1 MRICSVFL
9 LTFWC
14 LGQITAAPVRPL
26 GFEERQ
32 PTLFVAH
39 SAGVPVKIAQGR
51 VAVGDVT
58 LRFLGGS
65 AAARLE
71 GVGPSAPSTY
81 ITSRGSATFPQF
93 TRLAMRRLYSG
104 VDVLFYGHENQ
115 LEYDLEL
122 APGVSPSRARIAVDG
137 ARSLHIDEQGN
148 LIIETRAG
156 MLRQLAPRVF
166 ETRNRARRPVSARY
180 VLLAK
185 NKIGFRVG
193 RHDRGLPLTI
203 DPVLV
208 YEKYFGGSALDSASA
223 VATDSQGNV
232 YVAGATNSVD
242 FPITTGGF
250 QSKLT
255 PPLLALSNIGQTV
268 TPMPVGDATSV
279 EMIGGTPDGRH
290 LYLATTSGIFVSHDG
305 GTTFSQASALTS
317 QPGSSAAVPLPPSA
331 VTISSIAV
339 DPVDPSRAF
348 LATNLGLY
356 GTQDNGQSWYFYDG
370 GFTVGGS
377 NGLNVGAVLISPVDH
392 ATLYATT
399 TYPNHLYKSTDGAQ
413 TWQLLNPTSPG
424 EQAQYIGDKITIAL
438 TPDGSDLYV
447 VDPNDYLLKSSDGG
461 ATWQQLASGLSV
473 ARQITID
480 PSNPSRIY
488 ILDNDGVLRSTDGGQ
503 SFTKITPSD
512 IQGAGGVVLGLD
524 SSTGVLYLANYRQ
537 AEIST
542 DQGTTWKPLGTFSG
556 AQTMFGTSGRVLVG
570 QGAPSVPFV
579 VKWNA
584 AGDRMLYSTFF
595 GGSLSDFVNALTV
608 DAQGEAI
615 FAGAAYSPDFPVT
628 KTVSGPSP
636 AGMANGFVAKLSA
649 DGSHMVYST
658 IFGASK
664 GAAVNGLAVDSSG
677 ALYVTGRT
685 ASPDYPTTSGTLQSK
700 LPTAACTRNVNP
712 LLILPGVGFY
722 AFVSKFNADASALDF
737 STFLTGACGSA
748 GQGIAVDS
756 AGNAIIVGSTTSPDF
771 PASSQ
776 GFQPSFP
783 SSQDQNPNLNTLDV
797 GFVTKLNAAGSQIL
811 ASTFVGGGY
820 ETEANALALDS
831 AGNVLVTGSTWGI
844 TPGATR
850 GAYQTQVDNYCAPVI
865 SIGPSFGPY
874 NGNDAFV
881 LKLDSGLSTAQYLT
895 YLGGGCSDVGNSI
908 VLDSSGNSWVAG
920 YTSSADFPLKSP
932 YAGGGASSNFVSQ
945 LSADGSQSLF
955 SSYSD
960 GIALAADPAGKIYV
974 AGTSYY
980 LPGPKQT
987 GSLATLAKLDPSDT
1001 PPVVIDSI
1009 GNSSPFPSPPGPPAP
1024 LYGGVA
1030 PGEMVQIHGRH
1041 LGPSQTVM
1049 AQLNDAG
1056 RLPLVVDATKVYFGP
1071 YLAPII
1077 SVQDSLIVCFVPF
1090 EVSGTAS
1097 VTVDVDGQTS
1107 NAVRMGIP
1115 ASNPQILAITN
1126 QDGTTN
1132 TADHPAPKGS
1142 VITLWV
1148 TGLGQT
1154 NPVSVDGMINVAPLP
1169 VPLAG
1174 LYVGIGN
1181 QQALPQF
1188 VASATGLVAGITQV
1202 NVQVPVATYSQNP
1215 TNVNVVTAQAPLY
1228 VGP

>member
-1 MRICSVFL
+1 MRTASVCL
-9 LTFWC
+9 LTFYC
-14 LGQITAAPVRPL
+14 LGQLQAAPVRPL

-32 PTLFVAH
+32 PALFVAR
-39 SAGVPVKIAQGR
+39 SAGVPVKIAPGR

-93 TRLAMRRLYSG
+93 TRLAMRSLYRG
-104 VDVLFYGHENQ
+104 VDVLFYGNQSQ
-115 LEYDLEL
+115 LEYDLDL

-137 ARSLHIDEQGN
+137 ARSLNVDEQGN
-148 LIIETRAG
+148 LIIETGAG

-166 ETRNRARRPVSARY
+166 ETRNGVRRPVSARY
-180 VLLAK
+180 VMFAK
-185 NKIGFRVG
+185 NQIGFRIG
-193 RHDRGLPLTI
+193 RHDSRLPLTI

-232 YVAGATNSVD
+232 YVAGATNSID

-255 PPLLALSNIGQTV
+255 PPLLALSNNGQTV
-268 TPMPVGDATSV
+268 TPLPISDATSV
-279 EMIGGTPDGRH
+279 QLIGGTPDGKH
-290 LYLATTSGIFVSHDG
+290 LYIATTSGIFVSHDG
-305 GTTFSQASALTS
+305 GATFSQASALTS
-317 QPGSSAAVPLPPSA
+317 QPGSSAAVPLPPYA
-331 VTISSIAV
+331 VTVSSIAV

-356 GTQDNGQSWYFYDG
+356 GTQDNGQSWYFYDD

-377 NGLNVGAVLISPVDH
+377 NGINVGDVLFSPVDH

-399 TYPNHLYKSTDGAQ
+399 TYPTHLYKSVDGAQ
-413 TWQLLNPTSPG
+413 TWQLLNPASSG
-424 EQAQYIGDKITIAL
+424 EQAQYIGDRIAIAL

-461 ATWQQLASGLSV
+461 ATWQELASGLSV

-488 ILDNDGVLRSTDGGQ
+488 ILDNDGVERSTDGGQ
-503 SFTKITPSD
+503 SFTNITPSD

-537 AEIST
+537 AEISS

-556 AQTMFGTSGRVLVG
+556 AQTVFGTSGRVLVG
-570 QGAPSVPFV
+570 QVAPSVPFI

-584 AGDRMLYSTFF
+584 AGDQMLYSTFF
-595 GGSLSDFVNALTV
+595 GGSLSDSINAISV

-628 KTVSGPSP
+628 KTISGPSP
-636 AGMANGFVAKLSA
+636 AGMASGFVAKLSA
-649 DGSHMVYST
+649 DGSHLLYSS
-658 IFGASK
+658 IVGASK
-664 GAAVNGLAVDSSG
+664 GVAVNALAVDSSG
-677 ALYVTGRT
+677 SLYVTGRT
-685 ASPDYPTTSGTLQSK
+685 ASPDFPTTSGALQSA
-700 LPTAACTRNVNP
+700 LPTAACTRNVDP
-712 LLILPGVGFY
+712 LLILPSVGFY
-722 AFVSKFNADASALDF
+722 AFVSKFKADASALAY

-756 AGNAIIVGSTTSPDF
+756 MGNTIVVGSTSSPDY
-771 PASSQ
+771 PASSK
-776 GFQPSFP
+776 GFQPVFP
-783 SSQDQNPNLNTLDV
+783 GSQNQNPNLNTLDA
-797 GFVTKLNAAGSQIL
+797 GFVTKLNTAGSQVL

-844 TPGATR
+844 TPGATT
-850 GAYQTQVDNYCAPVI
+850 GAYQMQVDNYCAPVI

-881 LKLDSGLSTAQYLT
+881 LRLDSGLSTAQYLT

-908 VLDSSGNSWVAG
+908 VLDSSGNPWVAG
-920 YTSSADFPLKSP
+920 YTSSSDFPLKSP
-932 YAGGGASSNFVSQ
+932 YAGGGASSNFVSE
-945 LSADGSQSLF
+945 LSADGSQLLF

-960 GIALAADPAGKIYV
+960 GITLAADPAGKIYV

-987 GSLATLAKLDPSDT
+987 GSLATLAKLDPSDA
-1001 PPVVIDSI
+1001 PPVIIDSI
-1009 GNSSPFPSPPGPPAP
+1009 GNSWPFPSPPGPPAT

-1030 PGEMVQIHGRH
+1030 PGELIQIRGQH
-1041 LGPSQTVM
+1041 LGPSQTMM
-1049 AQLNDAG
+1049 AQLDDAG
-1056 RLPLVVDATKVYFGP
+1056 RLPLVVGATKVYFGP
-1071 YLAPII
+1071 YLAPLI
-1077 SVQDSLIVCFVPF
+1077 SIQDSLIVCFVPF
-1090 EVSGTAS
+1090 EISGTAS
-1097 VTVDVDGQTS
+1097 LSVVVDGQTS
-1107 NAVRMGIP
+1107 NAVRIGVQA
-1115 ASNPQILAITN
+1115 ASPRILAVTN

-1132 TADHPAPKGS
+1132 SADHPAPKGS

-1154 NPVSVDGMINVAPLP
+1154 NPLSVDGMINVAPLP

-1174 LYVGIGN
+1174 VYANVGG
-1181 QQALPQF
+1181 QQVLPQY
-1188 VASATGLVAGITQV
+1188 VAAAMGLVAGISQV
-1202 NVQVPVATYSQNP
+1202 NVQVPIATYSQNP
-1215 TNVNVVTAQAPLY
+1215 INMNLNTALAPLY